1 MDFNLKCV
9 LFLTILSVGWVVLLI
24 ISESLEKDLTIFA
37 VAMVSFKY
45 LDATLKIMEN
55 KDD

>member
-24 ISESLEKDLTIFA
+24 ISESLETDLTIFA